1 MLHQRTIPELIHTA
15 KALQAKAEQ
24 AEGKAEQFYVSLGLT
39 LTELKE
45 RKPPGTTW
53 PAFVKKYF
61 GYSRER
67 ADELIRIGNGATTVK
82 ETRDRKQTSMKK
94 SRANPVPR
102 GTGKLPIAT
111 STSVERS
118 AAKKKNQLIDGEPL
132 NVHTNKLVRE
142 LTEFVDYWMAKT
154 RKHCEDHR
162 EAMEAE
168 KKADLPNEIGS
179 LNCILNFIELNAS
192 NLWGLGQALDGR

>member
-1 MLHQRTIPELIHTA
+1 MHHQRTIPELIHTA
-15 KALQAKAEQ
+15 KALQTKAEHAQ
-24 AEGKAEQFYVSLGLT
+24 GKAEQFYVSLGLT
-39 LTELKE
+39 LAELKE
-45 RKPPGTTW
+45 RKPITVTW
-53 PAFVKKYF
+53 SVFVKKHF
-61 GYSRER
+61 NYSRER

-82 ETRDRKQTSMKK
+82 ETRERKQARMKK
-94 SRANPVPR
+94 SRDLVPR

-111 STSVERS
+111 STSVQRS

-142 LTEFVDYWMAKT
+142 LSEFVDYWMAKT

-168 KKADLPNEIGS
+168 KKADLPHEMDS
-179 LNCILNFIELNAS
+179 LSCILQFIELNAS